1 MSKGVDFDFRP
12 RGQYR
17 RGERPLFVRP
27 PFNQSGQIIYGTY
40 SEPGF
45 SPPVVAFM
53 HDFYAVSADEQRQM
67 VESTLLLC
75 EMMYH
80 QQLENQ
86 P

>member
-12 RGQYR
+12 RVISVKQILKPG
-17 RGERPLFVRP
+17 P
-27 PFNQSGQIIYGTY
+27 PFNQSGQIIYGTF
-40 SEPGF
+40 SDKGF

-67 VESTLLLC
+67 VESTILLC